1 METVGKLVLG
11 SVSETVFGFAV
22 DHAGLEQIGEVTV
35 KGDLPQADDDTDAL
49 QGLDL
54 GGEMR
59 GAVAEFLRRGFVA
72 RRSAANDR
80 GDPGVAQFETV
91 IAGDRAPLAG
101 EAEVVEDGIHEV
113 AGAVSGEGTAGAV
126 GSVSAGSEAEDED
139 TRAGVAEAGNG
150 PSPVGLVLIGAT
162 FGLRDTSAV
171 DTETGAALAVDDG
184 LLNLLKVVG
193 RTLCAG
199 WFHCIP

>member
-91 IAGDRAPLAG
+91 IAGDRARLAG

-113 AGAVSGEGTAGAV
+113 AGTIACEGSACAISAV
-126 GSVSAGSEAEDED
+126 GSGGESEDED
-139 TRAGVAEAGNG
+139 AGAGIAEAGNG
-150 PSPVGLVLIGAT
+150 ASPVSLILVSTALCLGDTTAIGA
-162 FGLRDTSAV
+162 
-171 DTETGAALAVDDG
+171 ET
-184 LLNLLKVVG
+184 
-193 RTLCAG
+193 
-199 WFHCIP
+199 